1 MTYSPT
7 SEPSAGPP
15 LTGLLAVIARNT
27 IIVLTAAPEQKLDWL
42 ASVQALLDAAKS
54 LGETEMA
61 ALLDAIRRVLEG
73 EPPEKIEPDVT
84 GDYRRVWRRIRRAL
98 AGPQAPRLDM
108 FDVLARN
115 TLIALHAPEEQRAE
129 CTRHFEALRAVAED
143 LDDAPL
149 AALLGAITAL
159 LAGEP
164 PAAITQELD
173 GAYLACWETIVSQ
186 AG

>member
-73 EPPEKIEPDVT
+73 EPPEKVEPNVT
-84 GDYRRVWRRIRRAL
+84 GDYRWAWKRITRSL

-115 TLIALHAPEEQRAE
+115 TLTALHAPEEKRTE
-129 CTRHFEALRAVAED
+129 CARHFEALRVVAED

-159 LAGEP
+159 LAGQP
-164 PAAITQELD
+164 PAEITQELD
-173 GAYLACWETIVSQ
+173 GAYLACWETIVAQ